1 MVEVAEDRDGESIVY
16 HPKTAW
22 LRHYGAPSVLTAV
35 AMAIAYAWPATGPLA
50 VVLGASGWAAV
61 GYLRRRETGWNEATD
76 TVEDLEDALRDLL
89 HDIDDSLNAEF
100 RTVNSDLEQIRGLV
114 GDAVQSLNQSF
125 NGMDQATDEQERLAR
140 AVIEQTGGDSAVEQ
154 FGIAE
159 FVHETESFLNNYVE
173 MVVDMSRRSVKTV
186 ERIDDMVH
194 QMDRIHKLLAD
205 LKGIASQTDLL
216 ALNASIEAARAG
228 ESGRGFAVVAEEVRK
243 LSEKANQFN
252 EQIAQEVKTISNLVD
267 EARTEVGE
275 MASNDMNVTLT
286 TKEQI
291 SGMMKSLQDVDQQ
304 VEQQV
309 KRISEVSGQID
320 HHVADA
326 VRALQFEDI
335 VTQLVDGSRAGVEGL
350 DDYLDGVRNV
360 LQAIAEEDVHGS
372 QYAARLREARER
384 LAQQRQERETARASQ
399 RKVEQ
404 HSMDH
409 GDVELF

>member
-1 MVEVAEDRDGESIVY
+1 MSALGLNINLHTSEMHSTSNPTTYSV
-16 HPKTAW
+16 
-22 LRHYGAPSVLTAV
+22 APSCYDEGMGKNHIMRILH
-35 AMAIAYAWPATGPLA
+35 IDRLLREKAYP
-50 VVLGASGWAAV
+50 S
-61 GYLRRRETGWNEATD
+61 RRE
-76 TVEDLEDALRDLL
+76 
-89 HDIDDSLNAEF
+89 
-100 RTVNSDLEQIRGLV
+100 
-114 GDAVQSLNQSF
+114 
-125 NGMDQATDEQERLAR
+125 
-140 AVIEQTGGDSAVEQ
+140 
-154 FGIAE
+154 IAGAFE
-159 FVHETESFLNNYVE
+159 V
-173 MVVDMSRRSVKTV
+173 SVKTV
-186 ERIDDMVH
+186 ERIDDMVA
-194 QMDRIHKLLAD
+194 QMGRIHELLAD

-252 EQIAQEVKTISNLVD
+252 EQIGEEVKTITKLVE

-275 MASNDMNVTLT
+275 MASNDMNVTLS
-286 TKEQI
+286 TKDQI
-291 SGMMKSLQDVDQQ
+291 SEMMKSLQDVDQQ

-309 KRISEVSGQID
+309 TRISQVSGQID
-320 HHVADA
+320 QHVADA

-360 LQAIAEEDVHGS
+360 LQAIAADDVHGS

-384 LAQQRQERETARASQ
+384 LAQQRQEREAARANQ

-404 HSMDH
+404 QSMDH